1 MKFTVIAVPGIV
13 PSGSSGNEILKALG
27 GTEGLRSVLRK
38 ENPEQLILRFGVDS
52 TCSFIPANNFEDN
65 IPCKL
70 VAKAKL
76 WKSGKCTIEILG
88 PVVDYFS
95 FSHPTDFIHL
105 SFQPVVAG
113 EFVGPKMLGETP
125 SIPPP
130 IFTKVDFVDQL
141 FNKNILT
148 GTATQKI
155 KKYTGGSLFSAVARF
170 EDKELPSFPL
180 NMILHS
186 PGNYT
191 FTNELILDPNL
202 LERLENLFNRR
213 PVWLRTALDEFLP
226 KGYSNWKKRTSFSR
240 ICYIFSDGPWRGC
253 MCRLGYDPRKDRNSR
268 FYQTID
274 FRDPHYRTIS
284 WKSGQR
290 TPHKENASSQYPVD
304 RDKTYG
310 EFAKEVVAPNPEIH
324 FLVPPTR
331 PSQLFQ
337 LCDICDAGV
346 QNIVQCSDPSS
357 GVLSSECSKST
368 GKRYNADV
376 NSF

>member
-13 PSGSSGNEILKALG
+13 PPGSSGNEILKALG
-27 GTEGLRSVLRK
+27 GTDGLRAVLRK

-52 TCSFIPANNFEDN
+52 TSSFIPANSFDDN

-76 WKSGKCTIEILG
+76 WRSGKCTIEILG
-88 PVVDYFS
+88 QVVDYFS

-113 EFVGPKMLGETP
+113 EFAGPKILGEAP

-141 FNKNILT
+141 FNKNILS
-148 GTATQKI
+148 GTAAQKI
-155 KKYTGGSLFSAVARF
+155 RKYTSGSLFSAVAHF
-170 EDKELPSFPL
+170 EDKEVPSVPL

-186 PGNYT
+186 PDLT
-191 FTNELILDPNL
+191 L
-202 LERLENLFNRR
+202 LEHLENLFNRR

-284 WKSGQR
+284 WKSGRR
-290 TPHKENASSQYPVD
+290 TPNNENASSEYSVD
-304 RDKTYG
+304 KEKTYG
-310 EFAKEVVAPNPEIH
+310 EFGKEVVTPNPEIH
-324 FLVPPTR
+324 FLLPPTR
-331 PSQLFQ
+331 PSQLYQ
-337 LCDICDAGV
+337 LCDICDVGV
-346 QNIVQCSDPSS
+346 QNIVQSSDMSS
-357 GVLSSECSKST
+357 GILSSECSKST
-368 GKRYNADV
+368 GKK
-376 NSF
+376 F

>member
-13 PSGSSGNEILKALG
+13 PPGSSGNEILKAFG
-27 GTEGLRSVLRK
+27 GTDGLRAVLRK

-52 TCSFIPANNFEDN
+52 TSSFIPANSFDDN

-76 WKSGKCTIEILG
+76 WKSGKCTIDILG

-113 EFVGPKMLGETP
+113 EFAGPKLLEPP

-130 IFTKVDFVDQL
+130 IFTKVDSVDQL
-141 FNKNILT
+141 FNKNILS
-148 GTATQKI
+148 GTAAQKI
-155 KKYTGGSLFSAVARF
+155 RKYTS
-170 EDKELPSFPL
+170 
-180 NMILHS
+180 
-186 PGNYT
+186 
-191 FTNELILDPNL
+191 DPTL
-202 LERLENLFNRR
+202 LEHLEKLFNRR

-268 FYQTID
+268 LYQTID

-284 WKSGQR
+284 WKSGR
-290 TPHKENASSQYPVD
+290 RKPNNENSSSEYSVDKE
-304 RDKTYG
+304 KTYG
-310 EFAKEVVAPNPEIH
+310 EFAKEVVTPNPEIH
-324 FLVPPTR
+324 FLVPPNR
-331 PSQLFQ
+331 PSQLYQ
-337 LCDICDAGV
+337 LCDICDVGV
-346 QNIVQCSDPSS
+346 QNIVQNSDVSS
-357 GVLSSECSKST
+357 GILSGECSKST
-368 GKRYNADV
+368 GNKLNVDLNAFRLV
-376 NSF
+376 HNRRFI